1 MLENLLHKIPLPLG
15 TSVGEV
21 VESVAAGKLLTHLMQ
36 NDDND
41 VIDDVVDKVLAYTM
55 VVIAVAR
62 KRAKH

>member
-1 MLENLLHKIPLPLG
+1 MLDKLLHKIPLPLG

-36 NDDND
+36 NDDNN
-41 VIDDVVDKVLAYTM
+41 VVDKVLAYTM